1 MNNLLGTVRIILK
14 AHRVAILCISAS
26 LFTKVYLLTKL
37 PKQILL
43 ENDSTRYLDLSTNL
57 STKFFGESLRE
68 SGDSFY
74 VTIGYP
80 AFLRLLNFASLKGI
94 VTFQFLLLATAQFL
108 LYLILSKRFSKKI
121 ATVGLLL
128 YLAESSSFVES
139 MHVLSETVFT
149 LFFVWFLYLFSKPK
163 GLLVIWVW
171 TGTMLG
177 IAILMRPVGQVV
189 LVALLL
195 LLLTGA
201 NRKKLVVVFLA
212 AILIPAGWIARNQI
226 VFDVPQLSG
235 IQNLNLL
242 YYEASGALALESSKP
257 LSVVQAY
264 EDSRE
269 RSLLGES
276 PQIADLVEYRQ
287 DRAVD
292 IISTNPLGLI
302 ELHAIG
308 VAKILFGPAS
318 SSMREIISTF
328 SSSNYIFVSIQGLS
342 IALNTVLAS
351 LTVGA
356 LFWIFTHRGRRNDE
370 LLLLCSITFTLL
382 LISSSGANAY
392 SRFRV
397 PLVPIEILLSM
408 HFVHTLIGTRW
419 AGSIQRS
426 IRLSSRFWK

>member
-1 MNNLLGTVRIILK
+1 MISHSRTARIIFK
-14 AHRVAILCISAS
+14 VHRVAISCILLS
-26 LFTKVYLLTKL
+26 LITKVYILTRL

-43 ENDSTRYLDLSTNL
+43 ENDSTRYLELSTNL
-57 STKFFGESLRE
+57 SSNFFGEGLRE
-68 SGDSFY
+68 NGDSFY

-80 AFLRLLNFASLKGI
+80 AFLRLLNFASLKEI
-94 VTFQFLLLATAQFL
+94 VTVQFFLLAAAQFL
-108 LYLILSKRFSKKI
+108 LYLMLSKRFSKKI
-121 ATVGLLL
+121 AIIGLLL
-128 YLAESSSFVES
+128 YIAESSSFVES

-149 LFFVWFLYLFSKPK
+149 LFFVGFLYLFSKPK
-163 GLLVIWVW
+163 GSSVIWVW

-195 LLLTGA
+195 LLLTSA
-201 NRKKLVVVFLA
+201 NRKKLLVVFLA
-212 AILIPAGWIARNQI
+212 AVMIPAGWIARNQI

-257 LSVVQAY
+257 LSVVQAH
-264 EDSRE
+264 EGSRE

-276 PQIADLVEYRQ
+276 PQIGDLVEYRQ
-287 DRAVD
+287 ERALH
-292 IISTNPLGLI
+292 IIGSNLLGLI

-308 VAKILFGPAS
+308 VVKILFGPAS
-318 SSMREIISTF
+318 SSMREIVSTF
-328 SSSNYIFVSIQGLS
+328 SSSNYIFTAIQGLS
-342 IALNTVLAS
+342 LALNALLAM

-356 LFWIFTHRGRRNDE
+356 LTWIFTQKGRRKDE
-370 LLLLCSITFTLL
+370 ILLLCAMTFTLL

-408 HFVHTLIGTRW
+408 QFIHVLVRTTWVDSFGKSNKLNLK
-419 AGSIQRS
+419 S
-426 IRLSSRFWK
+426 